1 MDRIFFK
8 RAQSHT
14 RADMDN
20 WITRIAAALCAA
32 GSTGL
37 FWMFGVFIA
46 VPWREGRMLALTKT
60 ELQVVGIPLVIG
72 FAVAWGALHIFA
84 ISDRAANPK
93 VYATIRWVVILIAIA
108 AVIGGKAWTDA
119 RIA

>member
-1 MDRIFFK
+1 
-8 RAQSHT
+8 
-14 RADMDN
+14 MDN
-20 WITRIAAALCAA
+20 WITRIAAAHCTA

-84 ISDRAANPK
+84 ISDRRRDRRQGMDRRENCLSAGNNNHKQETP
-93 VYATIRWVVILIAIA
+93 
-108 AVIGGKAWTDA
+108 
-119 RIA
+119 

>member
-1 MDRIFFK
+1 
-8 RAQSHT
+8 
-14 RADMDN
+14 MDN

-108 AVIGGKAWTDA
+108 VVIGGKAWTDA

>member
-1 MDRIFFK
+1 
-8 RAQSHT
+8 
-14 RADMDN
+14 MDN
-20 WITRIAAALCAA
+20 WFIRIAAALCTA
-32 GSTGL
+32 GSTAL
-37 FWMFGVFIA
+37 FWTFGVFIA
-46 VPWREGRMLALTKT
+46 VPWREGRLLSLARN

-84 ISDRAANPK
+84 ISDRDANPK
-93 VYATIRWVVILIAIA
+93 IYATIRWAVILIAIA